1 MKRIVPFLRPYFVKM
16 GLATMAIGLATVC
29 NLLLPTL
36 MSDILNNGVYR
47 ADFDYILICCVKML
61 LVALGSLGGTIL
73 GSYLSSNV
81 VAAFTADLRGEVFRK
96 VHTMTFEE
104 FGGLGT
110 AALVTRATHD
120 VSTLS
125 WVASELCGTVIT
137 MPILF
142 VGGVVLTFLKDW
154 VLGLVLLATIPVIF
168 AVVLVLGRKIMP
180 LWEQSDV
187 YIDQQNDIMRQ
198 RLRGIRVIRAFRAEP
213 REQERIA
220 DATRVMSDYIIRGNV
235 AMGLI
240 SPLASLLLNWAMVVI
255 VWLGGRQIELHS
267 GLTGGDIFAIVQY
280 VALVTGGIIMAAFAI
295 VMLPQAMVAARR
307 TGQVLDIPG
316 RDGGSAGASRAF
328 SGAITMENAT
338 FSYEGAAEPALD
350 HISLTVAPGEKVAVI
365 GGTGSG
371 KSTLVSLLMGF
382 RMPTGGVVS
391 FDGSDTKGL
400 RPHDIR
406 ENISC
411 VLQNSSIYSGT
422 IRENVAMGHPGAGSE
437 ELWQALE
444 IAQAAD
450 FVHGYPE
457 GLDHEIRQSGKN
469 LSGGQKQRLSIARAV
484 LKEAPIYIFDDSF
497 SALDFLTESRL
508 RAALAVRLKGKTQI
522 IITQRVSSAMHC
534 DRFYVLDHGA
544 LEGSGSHR
552 ELLTTCRVYREIFE
566 SQTGGTHE
574 EE

>member
-1 MKRIVPFLRPYFVKM
+1 MKRIVPFLRPYLGAMV
-16 GLATMAIGLATVC
+16 LATLAVGLSTLC
-29 NLLLPTL
+29 SLMLPTL
-36 MSDILNNGVYR
+36 MSDILNKGVYQ
-47 ADFDYILICCVKML
+47 ADFHYILVCCGRML
-61 LVALGSLGGTIL
+61 LVALGSLGGTL
-73 GSYLSSNV
+73 LSSYLSARV
-81 VAAFTADLRGEVFRK
+81 VAGFSADLRGEVFRK

-104 FGGLGT
+104 FGRLGT

-125 WVASELCGTVIT
+125 WVASELCGSVLT

-142 VGGVVLTFLKDW
+142 VGGVVLTFVKDRT
-154 VLGLVLLATIPVIF
+154 LGLVLLATVPVIF
-168 AVVLVLGRKIMP
+168 GVVLLLGKKIMP
-180 LWEQSDV
+180 LWELSDT
-187 YIDQQNDIMRQ
+187 YIDKQNDIMRQ
-198 RLRGIRVIRAFRAEP
+198 RLRGIRVIRAFNAEGQ
-213 REQERIA
+213 EQERIA
-220 DATRVMSDYIIRGNV
+220 QATRTMADYIIQGNV

-240 SPLASLLLNWAMVVI
+240 SPLATLLLNLALVVM
-255 VWLGGRQIELHS
+255 VWLGGWQMEHGS

-280 VALVTGGIIMAAFAI
+280 VGLVTSGIIMAAFTI

-307 TGQVLDIPG
+307 TGQVLDVPG
-316 RDGGSAGASRAF
+316 RDGGSCGEKLDF

-350 HISLTVAPGEKVAVI
+350 HVSLTVAPGEKIAVI

-371 KSTLVSLLMGF
+371 KSTLVSQLMGF
-382 RMPTGGVVS
+382 RMPTEGTVR
-391 FDGSDTKGL
+391 FDHWKTAGL

-422 IRENVAMGHPGAGSE
+422 IRENVAMGRPGATDE
-437 ELWQALE
+437 EIWQALE

-450 FVHGYPE
+450 FVRSYPQ
-457 GLDHEIRQSGKN
+457 GLEHEIRQSGKN
-469 LSGGQKQRLSIARAV
+469 LSGGQKQRLAIARAL

-508 RAALAVRLKGKTQI
+508 RAALGVRLKGKTQI

-534 DRFYVLDHGA
+534 DRIYVLDHGA
-544 LEGSGSHR
+544 LVGRGTHR
-552 ELLTTCRVYREIFE
+552 ELLKTCGVYREIYE
-566 SQTGGTHE
+566 SQTGGIHE
-574 EE
+574 EA

>member
-391 FDGSDTKGL
+391 FDGSDTKSL

-534 DRFYVLDHGA
+534 DRIYVLDHGA
-544 LEGSGSHR
+544 LVGSGSHR